1 MRKGKPPIVPAP
13 FRVIPRDIQK
23 EQGPNHQLFHEARK
37 GAPTHWAGTP
47 SPLFSAPGRFC
58 KQDLEKFAVQVLAGP
73 AAALPP
79 QSEGDMPDGK
89 ANNQPGGEKCLAS
102 AS

>member
-23 EQGPNHQLFHEARK
+23 EQGPDHQLFHEARK

-58 KQDLEKFAVQVLAGP
+58 KQHLQKFAVQVLRGA

-79 QSEGDMPDGK
+79 RSEGWYATRQG
-89 ANNQPGGEKCLAS
+89 NNQPWGEKCPATAS
-102 AS
+102 